1 MVGVV
6 SVLQVKFCLSLQN
19 IGKVLFVKMRATVT
33 VDVLALTSI
42 GNGVTHKT
50 FLPKEA
56 KVSIVTDA

>member
-1 MVGVV
+1 
-6 SVLQVKFCLSLQN
+6 VKVKVKVCLLFQN
-19 IGKVLFVKMRATVT
+19 IGKVLFAKMQATAT
-33 VDVLALTSI
+33 VDVLPLTSI